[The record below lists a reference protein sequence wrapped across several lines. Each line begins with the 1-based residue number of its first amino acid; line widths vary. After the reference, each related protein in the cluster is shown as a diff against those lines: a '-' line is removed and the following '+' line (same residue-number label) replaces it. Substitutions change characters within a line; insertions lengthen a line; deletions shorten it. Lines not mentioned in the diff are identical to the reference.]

1 MMTNITKVHTPLQ
14 AIKDYFD
21 NDTYISQ
28 SMLKGRN
35 KDTKSSAMAQGSL
48 VDACCT
54 MLEDDFNSMYYVSD
68 LPPLEPMMQK
78 ILDWY
83 VSEHTET
90 TGAAATT
97 AMAQYMVDNNMQSK
111 WTWNTRIDNVGK
123 LLPYIQQFKYAE
135 GKTVVTT
142 QQLSNAKHISSLV
155 NTELMSL
162 VSRLVGFDDCSIV
175 YQQPQYVEHKGQCLK
190 CLPDIM
196 IEHNNRIYIIDIKNT
211 GNVNQFAHTALELRY
226 DIQMAYYK
234 FIMECKGFY
243 VKDCYWLACDDKI
256 CNSYLAH
263 PTDLMIGQYGYSQS
277 NTAYINGEP
286 VLTEYNKK
294 GFMQLLHDY
303 NNKQQHKPF
312 RIHYGIK

>member
-1 MMTNITKVHTPLQ
+1 MMTNITKVFTPLQ

-35 KDTKSSAMAQGSL
+35 KDTKSTAMAQGSL

-54 MLEDDFNSMYYVSD
+54 MTEEDFNSMYYVSD

-78 ILDWY
+78 LVDWY
-83 VSEHTET
+83 MENNNMDIAYDVQIAE
-90 TGAAATT
+90 
-97 AMAQYMVDNNMQSK
+97 YMVDNNMQPNWKWDTRLANVSK
-111 WTWNTRIDNVGK
+111 LTPN
-123 LLPYIQQFKYAE
+123 IQERFASI
-135 GKTVVTT
+135 GRTVVTSK
-142 QQLSNAKHISSLV
+142 QVSHANHIASLV

-175 YQQPQYVEHKGQCLK
+175 YQQPQYVQHQGYCLK
-190 CLPDIM
+190 CLPDVM

-234 FIMECKGFY
+234 FIMECKEYY

-263 PTDLMIGQYGYSQS
+263 PTDLMVGQYGYTQA

-303 NNKQQHKPF
+303 NNKQTNKPF